1 MRIEANLP
9 NNLANNTSN
18 GSAALSRPGFAKA
31 LEQVQPANV
40 KVIQAGDTLTSIVKE
55 QAQLQGVKLTP
66 SEEFRWAQ
74 NLANDSGIQNPN
86 AIFPGQKI
94 QLQKKLHFHDDWND
108 VSFLFFANA

>member
-18 GSAALSRPGFAKA
+18 GSAVSARPGFAKA

-74 NLANDSGIQNPN
+74 NLATDSGIQNPN
-86 AIFPGQKI
+86 AIFPGQKVL
-94 QLQKKLHFHDDWND
+94 LQKMR
-108 VSFLFFANA
+108 SEERR